1 MATRDT
7 EGRREIEAAKQRLS
21 AAKSHVTFLS
31 KTLATAQA
39 SEDAAKKAWKKAKK
53 NREDIQAQA
62 ADLKKELAEA
72 KKFLAEAEQRWEVIS
87 IDDTP
92 QKTSSKNKKR
102 KVSTSAIDQKV
113 DIELFIL
120 GGVAFVI
127 LLISFLV
134 DEEGSLVYGALLLIF
149 LTLVHKLRNP
159 AP

>member
-1 MATRDT
+1 M
-7 EGRREIEAAKQRLS
+7 
-21 AAKSHVTFLS
+21 
-31 KTLATAQA
+31 ATAQA

-62 ADLKKELAEA
+62 ADSKKELAEA